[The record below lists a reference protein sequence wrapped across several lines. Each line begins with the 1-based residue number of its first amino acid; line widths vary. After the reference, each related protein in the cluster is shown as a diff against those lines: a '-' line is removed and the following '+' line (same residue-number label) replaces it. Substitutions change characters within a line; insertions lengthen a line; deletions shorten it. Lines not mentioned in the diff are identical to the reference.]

1 MNAAR
6 FLVADFMTID
16 PIVVA
21 EDAPLEEAA
30 RLLRANAVSGLPV
43 VDRNGS
49 LVGVISQ
56 TDFLAVVE
64 SPIGR
69 LIRTEASGLRTGE
82 LMSSPAITIPMA
94 SPMIEAARLMRDNHV
109 HRLVAMDDTGRAVGV
124 VAAWDFVTLYAD
136 G

>member
-1 MNAAR
+1 MNATQA
-6 FLVADFMTID
+6 LVADFMTID

-43 VDRNGS
+43 VDLNGS

-56 TDFLAVVE
+56 TDFVAVLE

-94 SPMIEAARLMRDNHV
+94 SPMIEAARLMRDRHV
-109 HRLVAMDDTGRAVGV
+109 HRLVALDDAGRAVGV

-136 G
+136 A